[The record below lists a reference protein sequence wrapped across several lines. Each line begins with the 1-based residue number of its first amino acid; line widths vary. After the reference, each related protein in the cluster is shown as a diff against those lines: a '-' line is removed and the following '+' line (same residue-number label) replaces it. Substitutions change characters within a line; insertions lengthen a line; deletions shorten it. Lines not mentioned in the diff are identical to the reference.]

1 MTTAMEVNKSKIGNQ
16 NPDAIMYQGADTPSE
31 QQVTQRVKKLNPWK
45 QECWHAEY
53 TDSNKDKH
61 VVYNKD
67 KTLMNCY
74 VKYNIAKAGSTSSL
88 YPVIDN
94 PQVYNVSASQLKAG
108 YLTTDIPV
116 IKEIEDFNPNILI
129 RSRAREAEPSVIF
142 ASRNYPDNDYTR
154 KLFQAIRE
162 YFKNVPL
169 VGSVSINSLFGA
181 ANTFGAHWHMGDV
194 QQLHGARDKWV
205 IRIGDGTGI
214 PNPSLIRDLGVW
226 MIQSFANTGF
236 DDITFTFNKEAVT
249 VLDNTF
255 SATKPS
261 LWGTFNFK
269 VTYDNVDKPYP
280 YIVYKPGT
288 KDIVEC
294 QGIIPVSMI
303 KTFRASKISQEGLN
317 NFFKNSLLRYV
328 KDITGC
334 FAEKLRCNHDTI
346 PAAYNCQPYEESLDN
361 TILLGQHPF
370 WIDSKILYRSSEG
383 SIYFWDPGN
392 RASSNILANSQGGM
406 LEAFMDS
413 SIKYFHPVIDCTLM
427 YMANQ
432 WTKTFG
438 TYRISEGV
446 HPMIEIRLK
455 NLGNC
460 AEYRFDSNG
469 NWDGKNNTKYF
480 SEASVKYLVNNCLD
494 LSKYAPEAHP
504 DGGQIIRNGILRR
517 ECKIYGPEEWRSKLS
532 EEDLQGAR
540 RKNISIYINN
550 ELVN

>member
-1 MTTAMEVNKSKIGNQ
+1 MANIHKSKIGNQ
-16 NPDAIMYQGADTPSE
+16 NPDAIMYQGADPPLE
-31 QQVTQRVKKLNPWK
+31 QQVTQGVKKLNPWK

-53 TDSNKDKH
+53 TDNNKDKH

-74 VKYNIAKAGSTSSL
+74 VKYNIAKAGTINSI
-88 YPVIDN
+88 YPKIDN
-94 PQVYNVSASQLKAG
+94 NNVYNVSASQLKAG
-108 YLTTDIPV
+108 HLTTDIPV
-116 IKEIEDFNPNILI
+116 IKEIEDFNPSILI
-129 RSRAREAEPSVIF
+129 RPYDREAEPSVIF
-142 ASRNYPDNDYTR
+142 ASRNYPDNAYTQ

-169 VGSVSINSLFGA
+169 VGRVSINSLFGA

-194 QQLHGARDKWV
+194 QQFHGARDKWV

-214 PNPSLIRDLGVW
+214 TNPSTIRGLGVC

-236 DDITFTFNKEAVT
+236 DDITFTFNKNAVT

-255 SATKPS
+255 SAAKPS
-261 LWGTFNFK
+261 MWGTFNFK

-317 NFFKNSLLRYV
+317 NFFKNSLLRYL
-328 KDITGC
+328 KDLNGC
-334 FAEKLRCNHDTI
+334 FAEKLRCWHDTV
-346 PAAYNCQPYEESLDN
+346 PAAYGCQPYEESIDN
-361 TILLGQHPF
+361 TIIVGQHEFFLASRRQLAIKP
-370 WIDSKILYRSSEG
+370 DDKIFFVEPGKDIISVGIEAHG
-383 SIYFWDPGN
+383 S
-392 RASSNILANSQGGM
+392 L
-406 LEAFMDS
+406 LETFMDS
-413 SIKYFHPVIDCTLM
+413 SIKYFHPVIDCTLL
-427 YMANQ
+427 AHS
-432 WTKTFG
+432 WRWDKAFG
-438 TYRISEGV
+438 TYRMSEGV

-469 NWDGKNNTKYF
+469 NWDGKNNTKHF

-494 LSKYAPEAHP
+494 LSTCSYTTRE
-504 DGGQIIRNGILRR
+504 DGIKIYSNGIIRT
-517 ECKIYGPEEWRSKLS
+517 ESKIYGPEEWRSKLS
-532 EEDLQGAR
+532 AEDLQGAR